1 MEIAERGRDA
11 RLRPRHARRGAVR
24 RAESFAAAPDFR
36 GTLFGLFQPGE
47 ECNPGGASLVL
58 AEKPF
63 EGYGVR
69 AVVGEHVEPQLE
81 VGTLG
86 FRAGKYMAASD
97 ELRFRV
103 RGTGG
108 HGAMR
113 KQLKDPVAAGAELL
127 TRLIALN
134 GEECVLSIGRVEAG
148 GATNIVPDEIYM
160 EGTLRTF
167 DERER
172 GIIHRRIEI
181 IAADIDA
188 RHGVKTEVT
197 IGRGYPCVVNDEI
210 LVKQAT
216 ALAKAEKLKVAMLPL
231 STTAEDFGFYC
242 QQYPSLFYRLGVGA
256 AAGRPHT
263 ATFFPDEAAIG
274 VGIAFM
280 RKLAPATPGKITPGS
295 ENAQK
300 ANTTEI
306 RRRTPC
312 KFLRDE
318 KTKQRSEN
326 GARKTDRTSI
336 ILSMFREFPNNKFSL
351 KHLASASGGA
361 TKEGRR
367 ETLEILGRLF
377 EEGVVEECA
386 REKYRLMQT
395 HLPHYEGVAD
405 MAPSGS
411 VYVKVEGQ
419 ESDIFVNQRNAANA
433 LNGDRVEVV
442 VMHRGRN
449 GQLEGEITRIIERN
463 RKPYVGVAEVGAHQI
478 FVRAD
483 SRRMPMDIYLSKRT
497 YPDVRD
503 GEKVVVRIA
512 DWLPGS
518 KSPVGELVERLGM
531 AGNNDTEMHS
541 ILAEYEL
548 PYRFEPEI
556 ERGRPGHRRP
566 RHGQRDRP
574 AARLPGCHDL
584 HGRSR
589 GRQGLRRRAVGAQN
603 KGRRLGSGRAH
614 RRRDPLRAAPLGD
627 RRRGRGARHV
637 GLSGGPHRADAS

>member
-1 MEIAERGRDA
+1 MEPVEFRRRLHAHPELSFKEHDTAAFIEQQLDELGIEHRRIASTGVVARIKGRKTPEGD
-11 RLRPRHARRGAVR
+11 R
-24 RAESFAAAPDFR
+24 RAAVLRADIDALPVTERNDCEWRSQNEGVMHACGHDMHAAVLFGVLKTFAEAPDFR

-63 EGYGVR
+63 EGYDVR

-216 ALAKAEKLKVAMLPL
+216 ALAKAEKLKVEMLPL
-231 STTAEDFGFYC
+231 RTTAEDFGFYC
-242 QQYPSLFYRLGVGA
+242 KQYPSLFYRLGVGA

-274 VGIAFM
+274 VGIAYM
-280 RKLAPATPGKITPGS
+280 RKLAL
-295 ENAQK
+295 Q
-300 ANTTEI
+300 
-306 RRRTPC
+306 
-312 KFLRDE
+312 LLE
-318 KTKQRSEN
+318 KRSEERRV
-326 GARKTDRTSI
+326 G
-336 ILSMFREFPNNKFSL
+336 
-351 KHLASASGGA
+351 
-361 TKEGRR
+361 KE
-367 ETLEILGRLF
+367 
-377 EEGVVEECA
+377 C
-386 REKYRLMQT
+386 
-395 HLPHYEGVAD
+395 
-405 MAPSGS
+405 
-411 VYVKVEGQ
+411 
-419 ESDIFVNQRNAANA
+419 
-433 LNGDRVEVV
+433 
-442 VMHRGRN
+442 
-449 GQLEGEITRIIERN
+449 
-463 RKPYVGVAEVGAHQI
+463 
-478 FVRAD
+478 
-483 SRRMPMDIYLSKRT
+483 
-497 YPDVRD
+497 
-503 GEKVVVRIA
+503 
-512 DWLPGS
+512 
-518 KSPVGELVERLGM
+518 
-531 AGNNDTEMHS
+531 
-541 ILAEYEL
+541 
-548 PYRFEPEI
+548 
-556 ERGRPGHRRP
+556 
-566 RHGQRDRP
+566 
-574 AARLPGCHDL
+574 
-584 HGRSR
+584 RSR
-589 GRQGLRRRAVGAQN
+589 W
-603 KGRRLGSGRAH
+603 SPYH
-614 RRRDPLRAAPLGD
+614 
-627 RRRGRGARHV
+627 
-637 GLSGGPHRADAS
+637 

>member
-1 MEIAERGRDA
+1 MEPVEFRRRLHAHPELSFKEHATAAFIEQQLDELGIEHRRIASTGVVARIKGRKTPEGD
-11 RLRPRHARRGAVR
+11 R
-24 RAESFAAAPDFR
+24 RAAVLRADIDALPVTERNDCEWRSQNEGVMHACGHDMHAAVLFGVLKTFAEAPDFR

-63 EGYGVR
+63 EGYDVR

-216 ALAKAEKLKVAMLPL
+216 ALAKAEKLKVEMLPL
-231 STTAEDFGFYC
+231 RTTAEDFGFYC
-242 QQYPSLFYRLGVGA
+242 KQYPSLFYRLGVGA

-274 VGIAFM
+274 VGIAYM
-280 RKLAPATPGKITPGS
+280 RKLALQLL
-295 ENAQK
+295 ENNA
-300 ANTTEI
+300 
-306 RRRTPC
+306 R
-312 KFLRDE
+312 F
-318 KTKQRSEN
+318 
-326 GARKTDRTSI
+326 RKTHT
-336 ILSMFREFPNNKFSL
+336 
-351 KHLASASGGA
+351 
-361 TKEGRR
+361 
-367 ETLEILGRLF
+367 
-377 EEGVVEECA
+377 
-386 REKYRLMQT
+386 
-395 HLPHYEGVAD
+395 
-405 MAPSGS
+405 
-411 VYVKVEGQ
+411 
-419 ESDIFVNQRNAANA
+419 
-433 LNGDRVEVV
+433 
-442 VMHRGRN
+442 
-449 GQLEGEITRIIERN
+449 
-463 RKPYVGVAEVGAHQI
+463 
-478 FVRAD
+478 
-483 SRRMPMDIYLSKRT
+483 
-497 YPDVRD
+497 
-503 GEKVVVRIA
+503 
-512 DWLPGS
+512 
-518 KSPVGELVERLGM
+518 
-531 AGNNDTEMHS
+531 
-541 ILAEYEL
+541 
-548 PYRFEPEI
+548 
-556 ERGRPGHRRP
+556 GRPRQRQNGHNGNP
-566 RHGQRDRP
+566 TEDRSP
-574 AARLPGCHDL
+574 A
-584 HGRSR
+584 
-589 GRQGLRRRAVGAQN
+589 N
-603 KGRRLGSGRAH
+603 F
-614 RRRDPLRAAPLGD
+614 
-627 RRRGRGARHV
+627 
-637 GLSGGPHRADAS
+637 

>member
-1 MEIAERGRDA
+1 MSEIRTFVDGIFEELTAIRRDIHAHPELGMQEVRTSALIRRELEKMGMDEIQQPLPTAVVALIHGKKGPGKCVALRADIDALPVTERNDCEWRSQNEGVMHACGHDMHAAVLFGVLKTFAE
-11 RLRPRHARRGAVR
+11 
-24 RAESFAAAPDFR
+24 APDFR

-63 EGYGVR
+63 EGYDVR

-216 ALAKAEKLKVAMLPL
+216 ALAKAEKLKVEMLPL
-231 STTAEDFGFYC
+231 RTTAEDFGFYC
-242 QQYPSLFYRLGVGA
+242 KQYPSLFYRLGVGA

-274 VGIAFM
+274 VGIAYM
-280 RKLAPATPGKITPGS
+280 RKLAL
-295 ENAQK
+295 Q
-300 ANTTEI
+300 
-306 RRRTPC
+306 
-312 KFLRDE
+312 LLE
-318 KTKQRSEN
+318 K
-326 GARKTDRTSI
+326 
-336 ILSMFREFPNNKFSL
+336 
-351 KHLASASGGA
+351 
-361 TKEGRR
+361 
-367 ETLEILGRLF
+367 
-377 EEGVVEECA
+377 
-386 REKYRLMQT
+386 
-395 HLPHYEGVAD
+395 
-405 MAPSGS
+405 
-411 VYVKVEGQ
+411 
-419 ESDIFVNQRNAANA
+419 
-433 LNGDRVEVV
+433 
-442 VMHRGRN
+442 
-449 GQLEGEITRIIERN
+449 
-463 RKPYVGVAEVGAHQI
+463 
-478 FVRAD
+478 
-483 SRRMPMDIYLSKRT
+483 
-497 YPDVRD
+497 
-503 GEKVVVRIA
+503 
-512 DWLPGS
+512 
-518 KSPVGELVERLGM
+518 
-531 AGNNDTEMHS
+531 
-541 ILAEYEL
+541 
-548 PYRFEPEI
+548 
-556 ERGRPGHRRP
+556 
-566 RHGQRDRP
+566 
-574 AARLPGCHDL
+574 
-584 HGRSR
+584 
-589 GRQGLRRRAVGAQN
+589 
-603 KGRRLGSGRAH
+603 
-614 RRRDPLRAAPLGD
+614 
-627 RRRGRGARHV
+627 
-637 GLSGGPHRADAS
+637 

>member
-1 MEIAERGRDA
+1 MEPVEFRRRLHAHPELSFKEHDTAAFIEQQLDELGIEHRRIASTGVVARIKGRKTPEGD
-11 RLRPRHARRGAVR
+11 R
-24 RAESFAAAPDFR
+24 RAAVLRADIDALPVTERNDCEWRSQNEGVMHACGHDMHAAV
-36 GTLFGLFQPGE
+36 LFGVLQPGE

-63 EGYGVR
+63 EGYDVR

-216 ALAKAEKLKVAMLPL
+216 ALAKAEKLKVEMLPL
-231 STTAEDFGFYC
+231 RTTAEDFGFYC
-242 QQYPSLFYRLGVGA
+242 KQYPSLFYRLGVGA

-274 VGIAFM
+274 VGIAYM
-280 RKLAPATPGKITPGS
+280 RKLAL
-295 ENAQK
+295 Q
-300 ANTTEI
+300 
-306 RRRTPC
+306 
-312 KFLRDE
+312 LLE
-318 KTKQRSEN
+318 K
-326 GARKTDRTSI
+326 
-336 ILSMFREFPNNKFSL
+336 
-351 KHLASASGGA
+351 
-361 TKEGRR
+361 
-367 ETLEILGRLF
+367 
-377 EEGVVEECA
+377 
-386 REKYRLMQT
+386 
-395 HLPHYEGVAD
+395 
-405 MAPSGS
+405 
-411 VYVKVEGQ
+411 
-419 ESDIFVNQRNAANA
+419 
-433 LNGDRVEVV
+433 
-442 VMHRGRN
+442 
-449 GQLEGEITRIIERN
+449 
-463 RKPYVGVAEVGAHQI
+463 
-478 FVRAD
+478 
-483 SRRMPMDIYLSKRT
+483 
-497 YPDVRD
+497 
-503 GEKVVVRIA
+503 
-512 DWLPGS
+512 
-518 KSPVGELVERLGM
+518 
-531 AGNNDTEMHS
+531 
-541 ILAEYEL
+541 
-548 PYRFEPEI
+548 
-556 ERGRPGHRRP
+556 
-566 RHGQRDRP
+566 
-574 AARLPGCHDL
+574 
-584 HGRSR
+584 
-589 GRQGLRRRAVGAQN
+589 
-603 KGRRLGSGRAH
+603 
-614 RRRDPLRAAPLGD
+614 
-627 RRRGRGARHV
+627 
-637 GLSGGPHRADAS
+637 

>member
-1 MEIAERGRDA
+1 MSEIKTY
-11 RLRPRHARRGAVR
+11 
-24 RAESFAAAPDFR
+24 AESIFDELVAIRRDIHAHPEVGMTEVRTSDLIRRELEKMGMDEVQSPLPTAVVGLLHGGKGPGKCVAFRADIDALPVHEETGLPFASQNEGVMHACGHDMHAAVLFGVLKTFAEAPDFR

-63 EGYGVR
+63 EGYDVR

-216 ALAKAEKLKVAMLPL
+216 ALAKAEKLKVEMLPL
-231 STTAEDFGFYC
+231 RTTAEDFGFYC
-242 QQYPSLFYRLGVGA
+242 KQYPSLFYRLGVGA

-274 VGIAFM
+274 VGIAYM
-280 RKLAPATPGKITPGS
+280 RKLAL
-295 ENAQK
+295 Q
-300 ANTTEI
+300 
-306 RRRTPC
+306 
-312 KFLRDE
+312 LLE
-318 KTKQRSEN
+318 K
-326 GARKTDRTSI
+326 
-336 ILSMFREFPNNKFSL
+336 
-351 KHLASASGGA
+351 
-361 TKEGRR
+361 
-367 ETLEILGRLF
+367 
-377 EEGVVEECA
+377 
-386 REKYRLMQT
+386 
-395 HLPHYEGVAD
+395 
-405 MAPSGS
+405 
-411 VYVKVEGQ
+411 
-419 ESDIFVNQRNAANA
+419 
-433 LNGDRVEVV
+433 
-442 VMHRGRN
+442 
-449 GQLEGEITRIIERN
+449 
-463 RKPYVGVAEVGAHQI
+463 
-478 FVRAD
+478 
-483 SRRMPMDIYLSKRT
+483 
-497 YPDVRD
+497 
-503 GEKVVVRIA
+503 
-512 DWLPGS
+512 
-518 KSPVGELVERLGM
+518 
-531 AGNNDTEMHS
+531 
-541 ILAEYEL
+541 
-548 PYRFEPEI
+548 
-556 ERGRPGHRRP
+556 
-566 RHGQRDRP
+566 
-574 AARLPGCHDL
+574 
-584 HGRSR
+584 
-589 GRQGLRRRAVGAQN
+589 
-603 KGRRLGSGRAH
+603 
-614 RRRDPLRAAPLGD
+614 
-627 RRRGRGARHV
+627 
-637 GLSGGPHRADAS
+637 